1 MSLMSVMGE
10 KPLGNFHG
18 KDDSK
23 DYRYRHLDGHEAAPH
38 RQEKFSGS
46 EIIGEPEDTGS
57 GNQREDSADDEDLRR
72 ASGRDSAET

>member
-18 KDDSK
+18 KDDPK
-23 DYRYRHLDGHEAAPH
+23 DYRYRHLDGHKTAPN

-46 EIIGEPEDTGS
+46 EIVRKPEYTGA
-57 GNQREDSADDEDLRR
+57 GDKRKDSADDENLGR
-72 ASGRDSAET
+72 AAGWNRTET